1 MSEAMQTTV
10 LVVDDDAEIRYSLE
24 RVLSTH
30 DYRVILAGSAEDG
43 IEAIKR
49 ESPEVVLMDLR
60 MGGMSGIEALQNLRK
75 ESRRS
80 MIILMT
86 AFGTTQTAIEA
97 MKFGAFDYIIKPF
110 DLDKILSLVAKANQA
125 ALDVRGAEKSTYTPI
140 INADDYKEGIVGN
153 SQPMQDVFKIIGQ
166 VAPSD
171 ATVMITGESG
181 TGKELVARCICQH
194 SQRSG
199 KPFLAVN
206 CAAIPDNL
214 IESELFGH
222 EKGSFTGATNQRLG
236 KFEIAD
242 GGTLFLDEIGDMS
255 LATQTKILRV
265 IQEGEIQRVGGSE
278 TIKVDVRLVA
288 ATNKDLEQM
297 VRNNEYREDL
307 YYRLNVVR
315 IRLPSLRERIED
327 VPDLVDFMLQ
337 KLHTETKTKAE
348 RISTDVLDV
357 LKLHLWPGN
366 VRELENVIYRCA
378 VVAKGETIVLS
389 DLPDEIRGKNTAETI
404 KHKAGKQQ
412 INTGGSAAS
421 PPPSAVVFGTQSP
434 DNKPLTVSSAFDF
447 IYKELRTNNKT
458 QLLELTEKE
467 IIRRALI
474 ECDGNQVKTSALL
487 GITRAT
493 LRKRIAQFDIKL

>member
-1 MSEAMQTTV
+1 MQTTV
-10 LVVDDDAEIRYSLE
+10 LVVDDDTEIRYSLE
-24 RVLSTH
+24 RVLSTR
-30 DYRVILAGSAEDG
+30 DYRVILAASAEEG

-75 ESRRS
+75 ESQRS

-97 MKFGAFDYIIKPF
+97 MKFGAYDYIIKPF
-110 DLDKILSLVAKANQA
+110 DLNKILALVAKAKQA
-125 ALDVRGAEKSTYTPI
+125 ATDVRGAENSSYTPI

-153 SQPMQDVFKIIGQ
+153 SEPMQDVFKIIGQ

-171 ATVMITGESG
+171 ATVMVTGESG
-181 TGKELVARCICQH
+181 TGKELIARCICHH
-194 SQRSG
+194 SQRSDAS
-199 KPFLAVN
+199 FLAVN

-222 EKGSFTGATNQRLG
+222 EKGSFTGATNQRIG

-255 LATQTKILRV
+255 LATQAKILRV
-265 IQEGEIQRVGGSE
+265 IQEGGIQRVGGSE
-278 TIKVDVRLVA
+278 TIKVDVRLIA
-288 ATNKDLEQM
+288 ATNKDLEKM
-297 VRNNEYREDL
+297 VEDNKYREDL

-315 IRLPSLRERIED
+315 IRLPALRERIED

-337 KLHTETKTKAE
+337 KLHKVAKTKAE

-357 LKLHLWPGN
+357 LKSYPWPGN
-366 VRELENVIYRCA
+366 VRELENVVYRCA
-378 VVAKGETIVLS
+378 VIAKGETIVLS
-389 DLPDEIRGKNTAETI
+389 DLPDELRGGKTDSSRTKSPAKERDKVAET
-404 KHKAGKQQ
+404 A
-412 INTGGSAAS
+412 TVETTRA
-421 PPPSAVVFGTQSP
+421 PVVFGTQNT
-434 DNKPLTVSSAFDF
+434 DNKPLTVTDAFDF
-447 IYKELRTNNKT
+447 IYKQLRSDNKT
-458 QLLELTEKE
+458 QLLEVTEKE
-467 IIRRALI
+467 IIQRALG
-474 ECDGNQVKTSALL
+474 ECEGNQVKTSALL

-493 LRKRIAQFDIKL
+493 LRKRIDQFNIKL